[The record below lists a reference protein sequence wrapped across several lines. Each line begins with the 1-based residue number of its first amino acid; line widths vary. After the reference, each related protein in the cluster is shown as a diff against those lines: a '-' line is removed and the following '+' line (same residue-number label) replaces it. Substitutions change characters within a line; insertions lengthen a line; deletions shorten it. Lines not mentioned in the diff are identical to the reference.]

1 MNITL
6 ELVAPL
12 VDSVFMA
19 HTAAGVLP
27 LTLTEA
33 KELPRRGLPEQF
45 RTPLSMIFAG
55 PAELVLSDGNYTL
68 DHAQLGRLEL
78 YLWPISAPLP
88 ARSSEIGKQCYQV
101 SLS

>member
-19 HTAAGVLP
+19 HTAAGVVP
-27 LTLTEA
+27 LTLSEA

-45 RTPLSMIFAG
+45 RTPLSLIFAG
-55 PAELVLSDGNYTL
+55 PSEPVLTDGNYTL

-88 ARSSEIGKQCYQV
+88 PKPSEVGKQCYQV

>member
-12 VDSVFMA
+12 VDSVFTA
-19 HTAAGVLP
+19 HTAAGMVP
-27 LTLTEA
+27 LTLSEA

-45 RTPLSMIFAG
+45 RTPLSLIFAG
-55 PAELVLSDGNYTL
+55 PLELVLTDGNYTL
-68 DHAQLGRLEL
+68 DHEQLGQLEL

-88 ARSSEIGKQCYQV
+88 PKPSEVGKQCYQV